1 MPSLEE
7 LGDLTEVP
15 LEIKALLDSR
25 LITIADM
32 LDLEPGSLIRLDRS
46 AGENIRIHVGGV
58 HIADGDI
65 AAVDNMICVR
75 LTEFRERP

>member
-1 MPSLEE
+1 MASLEDLGE
-7 LGDLTEVP
+7 LAELP
-15 LEIKALLDSR
+15 LEVKALLDSR
-25 LITIADM
+25 TITVADM

-46 AGENIRIHVGGV
+46 AGENIRIHVGDV

-75 LTEFRERP
+75 LTEFRERT